1 MCTLTPRQPKHIERK
16 TNYFFM
22 FLVQGNF
29 MTDPKDPQATQTVA
43 VFRAAAFRVTEGV
56 AEGDGISFADELVMD
71 DTYQLDGA
79 ATRGRLSLAM
89 DPDNKTFIVT
99 KESEWGTVGNAVVM
113 DCCLT
118 VMAPDSTTYEA
129 LVLVE
134 VEAGGVEDIYLLPLA
149 TLLPKTDYNLVG
161 VDRHAAT
168 TRFAEVACVSFTRGT
183 HITMASGQQTPIE
196 QLQVGDKVLTRDD
209 GPQVVRWIGQTTLR
223 AVGDFAPVVIS
234 KGALHN
240 ENDLV
245 VSPDHRLFVYQRQDR
260 LGAGRS
266 EVLVK
271 VRHLLNGETVYQ
283 QDGGF
288 VDYFQLLF
296 DDHQIIYAEGIA
308 AESLLIDPRTRAA
321 LPDDMSN
328 VRKGGGSGHAHRTH
342 HDYEVQETLL
352 SQPDAVELLRKA
364 SSN

>member
-1 MCTLTPRQPKHIERK
+1 
-16 TNYFFM
+16 
-22 FLVQGNF
+22 
-29 MTDPKDPQATQTVA
+29 MTDAIDPKTTQTVA
-43 VFRAAAFRVTEGV
+43 VFPARAFHVTEGV
-56 AEGDGISFADELVMD
+56 AEGDALSFADELVMD
-71 DTYQLDGA
+71 DTYQLNAGA
-79 ATRGRLSLAM
+79 ERARLSLAI
-89 DPDNKTFIVT
+89 DPQNGLFQVSPESQLGKT
-99 KESEWGTVGNAVVM
+99 GNTVVL

-149 TLLPKTDYNLVG
+149 TLLPKTDYRLVG
-161 VDRHAAT
+161 VDRHSAT

-196 QLQVGDKVLTRDD
+196 QLKAGDKVLTRDD

-223 AVGDFAPVVIS
+223 AVGEFAPIVIT
-234 KGALHN
+234 KGTLHN

-271 VRHLLNGETVYQ
+271 VRHLLNGDTVYQ

-288 VDYFQLLF
+288 VDYYQLLF

-321 LPDDMSN
+321 MPEDMPQL
-328 VRKGGGSGHAHRTH
+328 GADGDQGHAQRAYI
-342 HDYEVQETLL
+342 DYEVKETLL
-352 SQPDAVELLRKA
+352 SQPDAVALLRRA
-364 SSN
+364 SQN